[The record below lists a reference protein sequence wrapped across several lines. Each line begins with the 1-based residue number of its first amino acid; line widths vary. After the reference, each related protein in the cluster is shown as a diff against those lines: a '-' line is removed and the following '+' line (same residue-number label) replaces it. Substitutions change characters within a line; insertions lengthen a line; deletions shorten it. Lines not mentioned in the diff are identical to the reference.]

1 MDDLRRSPGVLST
14 KCPMKTY
21 LNQLR
26 LVPHRPIVSV
36 IAACLLIFL
45 IQDISNARF
54 SPSFGAVP
62 LEFRNGLAA
71 ASTDGV
77 TADLLATIARL
88 FTPIFLHGG
97 PGHVVGNM
105 VFLWAFGS
113 LVSRHLGNW
122 WAFTLCLLCGAAGN
136 LTQIYMSPNSMVP
149 IIGASGSV
157 AGLEG
162 VYFGLALRWA
172 LPWPDVFPLAHPIP
186 PGQLVLYALV
196 GIGFDIYSV
205 ATETAAGIA
214 YGAHIGG
221 FASGLLFA
229 LLLASVYGSVES
241 WNRKR

>member
-1 MDDLRRSPGVLST
+1 
-14 KCPMKTY
+14 MKSF

-26 LVPHRPIVSV
+26 LVPHRPIVFV

-45 IQDISNARF
+45 IQDICNVRLS
-54 SPSFGAVP
+54 SSLGAVP
-62 LEFRNGLAA
+62 LEFRNGLAVA
-71 ASTDGV
+71 FTDGV
-77 TADLLATIARL
+77 MADFLATVARL

-113 LVSRHLGNW
+113 LVSRQLGNW
-122 WAFTLCLLCGAAGN
+122 WALGLCLLCGAIGN
-136 LTQIYMSPNSMVP
+136 LTQIYMSPNSMIP

-172 LPWPDVFPLAHPIP
+172 MPWPDVFPLAHPIP
-186 PGQLVLYALV
+186 PAQLVLYALV

-229 LLLASVYGSVES
+229 LLLTSVYGSMES
-241 WNRKR
+241 WNPKRA

>member
-1 MDDLRRSPGVLST
+1 
-14 KCPMKTY
+14 MKSY

-26 LVPHRPIVSV
+26 LVPHPPIVAV
-36 IAACLLIFL
+36 IALCLVIFL
-45 IQDISNARF
+45 IQDMF
-54 SPSFGAVP
+54 SLRLSPDFGAVP
-62 LEFRNGLAA
+62 LEFRNGLATV
-71 ASTDGV
+71 SVDGV
-77 TADLLATIARL
+77 TAELLSAVARL

-113 LVSRHLGNW
+113 LVSRLLGNW
-122 WAFTLCLLCGAAGN
+122 WALALCLLCGAIGN
-136 LTQIYMSPNSMVP
+136 LTQIYMSPNSMIP

-162 VYFGLALRWA
+162 VYFGLALRWT

-186 PGQLVLYALV
+186 PSQLVLYALV

-229 LLLASVYGSVES
+229 LLLTSVYGSAES

>member
-1 MDDLRRSPGVLST
+1 
-14 KCPMKTY
+14 MKSF

-26 LVPHRPIVSV
+26 LVPHRPIVAV
-36 IAACLLIFL
+36 MVVCGVVFL
-45 IQDISNARF
+45 IQDIFSLRF
-54 SPSFGAVP
+54 SSDFGAVP
-62 LEFRNGLAA
+62 LEFRAGLAS
-71 ASTDGV
+71 ASADGV
-77 TADLLATIARL
+77 TGEFFSAVARL

-97 PGHVVGNM
+97 PGHIVGNM

-113 LVSRHLGNW
+113 LVSRLVGNW
-122 WAFTLCLLCGAAGN
+122 WALALCLLCGAAGN

-162 VYFGLALRWA
+162 VYFGLALRWT

-205 ATETAAGIA
+205 ATETAAGVA

-229 LLLASVYGSVES
+229 LLLTSVYGSAES

>member
-1 MDDLRRSPGVLST
+1 
-14 KCPMKTY
+14 MKRF

-26 LVPHRPIVSV
+26 LVPHRPIVAV
-36 IAACLLIFL
+36 MVACGVIFL
-45 IQDISNARF
+45 IQDVFSLRF
-54 SPSFGAVP
+54 STDFGAVP
-62 LEFRNGLAA
+62 LEFRAGLASV
-71 ASTDGV
+71 STDGFTGKFFSAV
-77 TADLLATIARL
+77 ARL
-88 FTPIFLHGG
+88 FTSIFLHGG
-97 PGHVVGNM
+97 PGHIVGNM

-113 LVSRHLGNW
+113 LVSRSLGNW
-122 WAFTLCLLCGAAGN
+122 WALALCLLCGAAGN

-172 LPWPDVFPLAHPIP
+172 LPWPDVFPLAHSIP
-186 PGQLVLYALV
+186 PSQLVLYALV

-205 ATETAAGIA
+205 ATETAAGVA

-229 LLLASVYGSVES
+229 LLLTSVYGSAET

>member
-1 MDDLRRSPGVLST
+1 
-14 KCPMKTY
+14 MKSL

-26 LVPHRPIVSV
+26 IVPHRPIVAV
-36 IAACLLIFL
+36 IVFCVLIFL
-45 IQDISNARF
+45 IQDIFELRLALSY
-54 SPSFGAVP
+54 GAVP
-62 LEFRNGLAA
+62 AEFRAGLAA
-71 ASTDGV
+71 AASDGV
-77 TADLLATIARL
+77 SLKLLATVARL

-97 PGHVVGNM
+97 PGHIAGNM

-122 WAFTLCLLCGAAGN
+122 WALTLCLLCGAAGN
-136 LTQIYMSPNSMVP
+136 LTQICMEPNSAIP

-162 VYFGLALRWA
+162 VYFGLSLRWT

-186 PGQLVLYALV
+186 PSQLVLFALI

-205 ATETAAGIA
+205 AAETVAGVA

-221 FASGLLFA
+221 FAFGLLFA
-229 LLLASVYGSVES
+229 LLLTSVYGSAET
-241 WNRKR
+241 WERKR

>member
-1 MDDLRRSPGVLST
+1 MQSLV
-14 KCPMKTY
+14 
-21 LNQLR
+21 NQLR
-26 LVPHRPIVSV
+26 LVPHRPIVAV
-36 IAACLLIFL
+36 IVSCVLIFL
-45 IQDISNARF
+45 IQDVFSLRF
-54 SPSFGAVP
+54 SWDFGAVP
-62 LEFRNGLAA
+62 LQFRKGLAEA
-71 ASTDGV
+71 FREGGALKLFSTV
-77 TADLLATIARL
+77 ARL

-97 PGHVVGNM
+97 PGHIAGNM

-122 WAFTLCLLCGAAGN
+122 WALAFCLLCGAAGN
-136 LTQIYMSPNSMVP
+136 LTQIYMEPDSIIP

-162 VYFGLALRWA
+162 VYFGLSVRWA

-186 PGQLVLYALV
+186 PSQLVLFALI

-205 ATETAAGIA
+205 ANETASGVA

-229 LLLASVYGSVES
+229 LLLTGFYGSPES
-241 WNRKR
+241 WSHKR

>member
-1 MDDLRRSPGVLST
+1 MALAMR
-14 KCPMKTY
+14 Y
-21 LNQLR
+21 
-26 LVPHRPIVSV
+26 
-36 IAACLLIFL
+36 
-45 IQDISNARF
+45 
-54 SPSFGAVP
+54 GAVP

-71 ASTDGV
+71 VSEDGV
-77 TADLLATIARL
+77 SLKQFSTLARL

-97 PGHVVGNM
+97 PGHIAGNM

-122 WAFTLCLLCGAAGN
+122 WALALCLVCGAVGN
-136 LTQIYMSPNSMVP
+136 LTQIYMNPDSMIP

-162 VYFGLALRWA
+162 VYFGLSLRWT
-172 LPWPDVFPLAHPIP
+172 LSWPDVFPLAHPIP
-186 PGQLVLYALV
+186 PSQLVLYALI

-205 ATETAAGIA
+205 ATETSAGIA

-229 LLLASVYGSVES
+229 LLLTSVYGSVES

>member
-1 MDDLRRSPGVLST
+1 
-14 KCPMKTY
+14 MKSF

-26 LVPHRPIVSV
+26 LLPHRPIVAV

-45 IQDISNARF
+45 IEDISGLNW

-62 LEFRNGLAA
+62 LAFRNGMASV
-71 ASTDGV
+71 STDGV
-77 TADLLATIARL
+77 TNEFLTAVARL
-88 FTPIFLHGG
+88 FIPIFLHGG

-113 LVSRHLGNW
+113 LVSRQLGNW
-122 WAFTLCLLCGAAGN
+122 WTLILCLLCGAAGN

-162 VYFGLALRWA
+162 VYFGLALRWS

-186 PGQLVLYALV
+186 PGQLILYALI

-205 ATETAAGIA
+205 ATETNAGVA
-214 YGAHIGG
+214 FGAHLGG
-221 FASGLLFA
+221 FAFGLLFA
-229 LLLASVYGSVES
+229 LFLTSMYGSAES